1 MPVAGLRAALH
12 RARGKDGTGPSPGG
26 DDEEKEG
33 RRLTRRR
40 SGIPAAITRQT
51 EQQTDREF
59 GAAEIR
65 RQAKRGGET
74 QFREGW

>member
-1 MPVAGLRAALH
+1 MPVASLRAALH

-51 EQQTDREF
+51 QQQADRGF
-59 GAAEIR
+59 G
-65 RQAKRGGET
+65 QQKFGKSKTKGGKT
-74 QFREGW
+74 VQ